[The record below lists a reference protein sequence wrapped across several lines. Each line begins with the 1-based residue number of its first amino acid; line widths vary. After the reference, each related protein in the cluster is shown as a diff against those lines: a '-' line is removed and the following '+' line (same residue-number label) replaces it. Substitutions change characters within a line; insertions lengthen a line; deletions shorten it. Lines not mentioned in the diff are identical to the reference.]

1 MKRFRAVLT
10 VTLLVNLYRIAVFT
24 KRLARDTMLD
34 IAVRLENSCHAMC
47 MVTRSARS
55 TTAAAILP
63 VTLVITR
70 VTTYTGRL
78 QVAHPLVA
86 RLLIARLPV
95 ARLLVH
101 RHRNRVLSFIKSTP
115 VTWRLNANGV
125 LNRIIATIA
134 RLTTARVS
142 CRQQQVLAE
151 VPPTLTTASETAR
164 GIGVVMFV
172 DLATAVTFTMRVIVR
187 RIRRVLQWA
196 CMMISCA
203 MKKARIPHVSSF

>member
-1 MKRFRAVLT
+1 
-10 VTLLVNLYRIAVFT
+10 
-24 KRLARDTMLD
+24 
-34 IAVRLENSCHAMC
+34 MC

-95 ARLLVH
+95 ARLPVH

-134 RLTTARVS
+134 RLTTV
-142 CRQQQVLAE
+142 C
-151 VPPTLTTASETAR
+151 
-164 GIGVVMFV
+164 
-172 DLATAVTFTMRVIVR
+172 
-187 RIRRVLQWA
+187 
-196 CMMISCA
+196 
-203 MKKARIPHVSSF
+203 